1 MVNVLHKD
9 VEVNGKRNGAERY
22 EAAGYYS
29 TIPVRAADNI
39 YNEEVVLP
47 YKVRKGKG
55 AEHLSRE
62 TTAVDLES
70 KLRTTRPRDLAPDD
84 DGDDDEI
91 VEMEKAR
98 IDASACVPVYLDLVE
113 GDSSFHCSDT
123 WFNSLAPWRFEGDFK

>member
-1 MVNVLHKD
+1 MVNTLHKD
-9 VEVNGKRNGAERY
+9 VEVNGKRNAAERY

-29 TIPVRAADNI
+29 TIPVRAADYI

-84 DGDDDEI
+84 DDEI
-91 VEMEKAR
+91 VEMERAR

-113 GDSSFHCSDT
+113 DDSSFHCSDT
-123 WFNSLAPWRFEGDFK
+123 WFNTLAPGRFEGDFK